1 MPIQISVRYQ
11 IYTTITSLTAYSI
24 DITVTEKESQ
34 FNLYYLQN
42 DGDRWTNEQLNIDSL
57 SLSKILNLK
66 WYNETLRCDSL
77 LAESRYPAR
86 T

>member
-66 WYNETLRCDSL
+66 WYNETLRL
-77 LAESRYPAR
+77 IPR
-86 T
+86 